1 MNKIRN
7 EDLGQEVFDLF
18 DSYVHSKINRREFME
33 QVSKYALGGLSA
45 ASIFEYLSPKYA
57 EAQQIKADDPRL
69 NSEYIEYESP
79 EGAGKMRG
87 LLSRPV
93 NSEEKL
99 PGIVVVHEN
108 RGLNPHI
115 EDVARRAA
123 IAGFIA
129 FAPDALTP
137 LGGYPG
143 NDDDGRQL
151 QQQRER
157 ESMLQDFIAA
167 FKYLKTHPECSGKV
181 GVVGFCFGG
190 WISNMMAVRV
200 PDLLAAVPF
209 YGGQPSAEDV
219 PKIEAPLLLHFAEL
233 DKRVNEGWPAYEA
246 SLKEQKKE
254 YKAYVYHEV
263 NHGFHN
269 DTTPRYNQ
277 EAAELA
283 WKRTIEFFNEKLK

>member
-1 MNKIRN
+1 MNKIKN

-33 QVSKYALGGLSA
+33 QVSKYAFGGLTA
-45 ASIFEYLSPKYA
+45 AAIYEYLAPKYA
-57 EAQQIKADDPRL
+57 EAQQIKANDPRL
-69 NSEYIEYESP
+69 NSEYIEYKSP
-79 EGAGKMRG
+79 KGAGRMRG

-93 NSEEKL
+93 NSKAQL

-115 EDVARRAA
+115 EDVARRAG

-129 FAPDALTP
+129 LAPDALTP

-151 QQQRER
+151 QRQRDK

-167 FKYLKTHPECSGKV
+167 FNHLKAHPECNGKI

-190 WISNMMAVRV
+190 WVSNMMAVRV

-209 YGGQPSAEDV
+209 YGGQPESEDV
-219 PKIEAPLLLHFAEL
+219 PGIKAPLLLHFAEL
-233 DKRVNEGWPAYEA
+233 DKRVNQGWPEYETA
-246 SLKEQKKE
+246 LKANKKE
-254 YKAYVYHEV
+254 YTAHIYPKV

-269 DTTPRYNQ
+269 DTTPRYDQ

-283 WKRTIEFFNEKLK
+283 WQRTIAFFNEKLR